1 MSDELHCS
9 WDSHHDIV
17 QGNYTTAN
25 AAEVLPGVTKPLAA
39 DIWREW
45 DYGWNYGVME
55 DLGTTDLLEVPKPPV
70 ATTLPFIGGRFVIN
84 FGINMAFTALYS
96 VGEGSDFLKNFLE
109 GGEEEFT
116 SEAHGDEERALATR
130 AAITKKWETSEAIRD
145 RNREITKNAYR
156 QSRTRDYSSASD
168 AELFEALD
176 EGTELAGRIFKAHYY
191 NSVGGGEYT
200 SVVGAI
206 LDEHVP
212 DHPPEWTNT
221 ITSGLTGVESA
232 LPAKAI
238 WDLSRFIAAR
248 PALATD
254 FASLT
259 ADGLTANLGNPPNED
274 WQAFAAEYAEFI
286 KELGFRGQCETN
298 PSYRT
303 WDEAPN
309 FVLSSIQADLQ
320 ASPDRDPHELER
332 KQAAAREAVE
342 REIESKLPAEVLDEY
357 RHALRLAQTLN
368 RGRESSKANWARACR
383 TQRPPVVEL
392 ARRLVERGVIDD
404 ADDVWFLR
412 LPELRA
418 AAEGNL
424 DAGEAKASIAS
435 RKDEF
440 ALMEQ
445 HELPVMFEWPVELI
459 PKVAT
464 EAVST
469 ASYEGLGISP
479 GQASGKARVIESAE
493 AAISTMLEPGEILV
507 APVTDAAWTPLFIPA
522 AGVVVETG
530 GILSHAAT
538 VAREF
543 GIPAVAQ
550 IRGITSL
557 IPNGATVTI
566 DGSTGTVTVEP

>member
-9 WDSHHDIV
+9 WDSLHEPVH
-17 QGNYTTAN
+17 GAYTTTN
-25 AAEVLPGVTKPLAA
+25 AAEVLPGVTKPLSA

-45 DYGWNYGVME
+45 DYVWNYGVTE
-55 DLGTTDLLEVPKPPV
+55 DLDTVDILEVPKPPL

-84 FGINMAFTALYS
+84 YGLNMAFTATYS
-96 VGEGSDFLKNFLE
+96 VGEGSDFLKQFLE
-109 GGEEEFT
+109 GGDALK
-116 SEAHGDEERALATR
+116 SEAHSDEERAIATR
-130 AAITKKWETSEAIRD
+130 AAITDRWKNSEAIKA
-145 RNREITKNAYR
+145 RNREITRNAYR
-156 QSRTRDYSSASD
+156 ESRTRDWGAASN
-168 AELFEALD
+168 AELIEALD
-176 EGTELAGRIFKAHYY
+176 VGTELAGRIFMAHYY

-200 SVVGAI
+200 SIVGRI

-212 DHPPEWTNT
+212 DHPPEWGNT

-248 PALATD
+248 PALATE
-254 FASLT
+254 FAALK
-259 ADGLTANLGNPPNED
+259 ADDLVGRLADAPNAD
-274 WQAFAAEYAEFI
+274 WQAFAAEYADFI

-298 PSYRT
+298 PSFRT

-309 FVLSSIQADLQ
+309 FVLSSIQADLN
-320 ASPDRDPHELER
+320 APPERDPHELER
-332 KQAAAREAVE
+332 KQAAGREVVE
-342 REIESKLPAEVLDEY
+342 REIESQLPAEVLDEY
-357 RHALRLAQTLN
+357 RQALGLVQTLN

-392 ARRLVERGVIDD
+392 GRRLAERGVIDD
-404 ADDVWFLR
+404 AEDVWFLR
-412 LPELRA
+412 LPELRE

-424 DAGEAKASIAS
+424 DGDTAKASIAS
-435 RKDEF
+435 RKEEF
-440 ALMEQ
+440 ARMEQ
-445 HELPVMFEWPVELI
+445 HELPVMFDWPVELI
-459 PKVAT
+459 PKVAS

-479 GQASGKARVIESAE
+479 GKASGKARVIESAE
-493 AAISTMLEPGEILV
+493 AAVSAMLEPGEILI

-550 IRGITSL
+550 IRGVTSL
-557 IPNGATVTI
+557 IPDGATVTI

>member
-9 WDSHHDIV
+9 WDSLHEPVH
-17 QGNYTTAN
+17 GAYTTTN
-25 AAEVLPGVTKPLAA
+25 AAEVLPGVTKPLSA

-45 DYGWNYGVME
+45 DYVWNYGVTE
-55 DLGTTDLLEVPKPPV
+55 DLGTVDILEVPKPPL

-84 FGINMAFTALYS
+84 YGINMAFTATYS
-96 VGEGSDFLKNFLE
+96 VGEGSDFLKQFLE
-109 GGEEEFT
+109 GGDALK
-116 SEAHGDEERALATR
+116 SEAHADEERAMATR
-130 AAITKKWETSEAIRD
+130 AAITDRWENSEAIRD
-145 RNREITKNAYR
+145 KNREITRNAYR
-156 QSRTRDYSSASD
+156 ESRTRDWVAASD
-168 AELFEALD
+168 AELIEALD
-176 EGTELAGRIFKAHYY
+176 VATELAGRIFIAHYY

-200 SVVGAI
+200 SIVGK
-206 LDEHVP
+206 LLEEHVP
-212 DHPPEWTNT
+212 DHPPEWTNQ

-248 PALATD
+248 PALATA
-254 FASLT
+254 FATLQ
-259 ADGLTANLGNPPNED
+259 ADDLVGRLADPPNDD
-274 WQAFAAEYAEFI
+274 WRAFAAEYADFI

-309 FVLSSIQADLQ
+309 FVLSSIQADLN
-320 ASPDRDPHELER
+320 APPERDPHELER
-332 KQAAAREAVE
+332 KQAAGREVVE
-342 REIESKLPAEVLDEY
+342 REIESRLPAEVLDEY
-357 RHALRLAQTLN
+357 RHTLGLVQTLN

-392 ARRLVERGVIDD
+392 GRRLAERGIIDD
-404 ADDVWFLR
+404 AEDIWFLR
-412 LPELRA
+412 LPELRQA
-418 AAEGNL
+418 VESNL
-424 DAGEAKASIAS
+424 DGGAAKANIAS
-435 RKDEF
+435 RKEEF
-440 ALMEQ
+440 ARMEQ
-445 HELPVMFEWPVELI
+445 HELPVMFDWPVELI
-459 PKVAT
+459 PKVAS

-469 ASYEGLGISP
+469 ASYQGLGISP
-479 GQASGKARVIESAE
+479 GKASGKARVIESAAAAMS
-493 AAISTMLEPGEILV
+493 AAIEPGEILI

-550 IRGITSL
+550 IRGVTSL

>member
-9 WDSHHDIV
+9 WDSLHEPVH
-17 QGNYTTAN
+17 GAYTTTN
-25 AAEVLPGVTKPLAA
+25 AAEVLPGVTKPLSA

-45 DYGWNYGVME
+45 DYVWNYGVTE
-55 DLGTTDLLEVPKPPV
+55 DLGTVDILEVPKPPL

-84 FGINMAFTALYS
+84 YGINMAFTATYS
-96 VGEGSDFLKNFLE
+96 VGEGSDFLKQFLE
-109 GGEEEFT
+109 GGDALK
-116 SEAHGDEERALATR
+116 SEAHADEERAMATR
-130 AAITKKWETSEAIRD
+130 AAITDRWENSEAIRD
-145 RNREITKNAYR
+145 KNREITRNAYR
-156 QSRTRDYSSASD
+156 ESRTRDWVAASD
-168 AELFEALD
+168 AELIEALD
-176 EGTELAGRIFKAHYY
+176 VATELAGRIFIAHYY

-200 SVVGAI
+200 SIVGK
-206 LDEHVP
+206 LLEEHVP
-212 DHPPEWTNT
+212 DHPPEWTNQ

-248 PALATD
+248 PALATA
-254 FASLT
+254 FATLK
-259 ADGLTANLGNPPNED
+259 ADDLVGRLADPPNDD
-274 WQAFAAEYAEFI
+274 WRAFAAEYADFI

-309 FVLSSIQADLQ
+309 FVLSSIQADLN
-320 ASPDRDPHELER
+320 APPERDPHELER
-332 KQAAAREAVE
+332 RQAAGREVVE
-342 REIESKLPAEVLDEY
+342 REIESRLPTEVLDEY
-357 RHALRLAQTLN
+357 RHTLGLVQTLN

-392 ARRLVERGVIDD
+392 GRRLAERGIIDD
-404 ADDVWFLR
+404 AEDIWFLR
-412 LPELRA
+412 LPELRQA
-418 AAEGNL
+418 VEGNL
-424 DAGEAKASIAS
+424 DGGAAKANIAS
-435 RKDEF
+435 RKEEF
-440 ALMEQ
+440 ARMEQ
-445 HELPVMFEWPVELI
+445 HELPVMFDWPVELI
-459 PKVAT
+459 PKVAS

-469 ASYEGLGISP
+469 ASYQGLGISP
-479 GQASGKARVIESAE
+479 GKASGKARVIESAAAAMS
-493 AAISTMLEPGEILV
+493 AAIEPGEILI

-550 IRGITSL
+550 IRGVTSL

>member
-9 WDSHHDIV
+9 WDSVHEPTH
-17 QGNYTTAN
+17 GAYTTTN
-25 AAEVLPGVTKPLAA
+25 AAEVLPGVTKPLSA

-45 DYGWNYGVME
+45 DYVWNYGVTE
-55 DLGTTDLLEVPKPPV
+55 DLDTVDILEVPKPPL

-84 FGINMAFTALYS
+84 YGINMAFTATYS
-96 VGEGSDFLKNFLE
+96 VGEGSDFLKQFLE
-109 GGEEEFT
+109 GGDALK
-116 SEAHGDEERALATR
+116 SEAHADEERAMATR
-130 AAITKKWETSEAIRD
+130 AAITDRWENSEAIKA
-145 RNREITKNAYR
+145 RNREVTRNAYR
-156 QSRTRDYSSASD
+156 ESRTRDWGAASD
-168 AELFEALD
+168 GELIEALD
-176 EGTELAGRIFKAHYY
+176 VGTELAGRIFMAHYY

-200 SVVGAI
+200 SIVGRI

-212 DHPPEWTNT
+212 DHPPEWGNI

-248 PALATD
+248 PALATE
-254 FASLT
+254 FATLK
-259 ADGLTANLGNPPNED
+259 ADDLMGRLAGAPNAD
-274 WQAFAAEYAEFI
+274 WQAFAAEYAAFVR
-286 KELGFRGQCETN
+286 ELGFRGQCETN
-298 PSYRT
+298 PSFRT

-309 FVLSSIQADLQ
+309 FVLSSIQADLN
-320 ASPDRDPHELER
+320 APPERDPHELER
-332 KQAAAREAVE
+332 KQAAGREVVE
-342 REIESKLPAEVLDEY
+342 REIESQLPAEVLDEY
-357 RHALRLAQTLN
+357 RQALGLVQTLN

-392 ARRLVERGVIDD
+392 GRRLAERGVIDN
-404 ADDVWFLR
+404 AEDVWFLR
-412 LPELRA
+412 LPELRQ
-418 AAEGNL
+418 AAEGAL
-424 DAGEAKASIAS
+424 DGGEAKANIAS
-435 RKDEF
+435 RKEEF
-440 ALMEQ
+440 ARMEQ
-445 HELPVMFEWPVELI
+445 HELPVMFDWPVELI
-459 PKVAT
+459 PKVAS

-469 ASYEGLGISP
+469 ASYQGLGISP
-479 GQASGKARVIESAE
+479 GKASGKARVIESAE
-493 AAISTMLEPGEILV
+493 AAVSAMLEPGEILI

-550 IRGITSL
+550 IRGVTSL
-557 IPNGATVTI
+557 IPDGATVTI

>member
-9 WDSHHDIV
+9 WDSLHEPVH
-17 QGNYTTAN
+17 GAYTTTN
-25 AAEVLPGVTKPLAA
+25 AAEVLPGVTKPLSA

-45 DYGWNYGVME
+45 DYVWNYGVTE
-55 DLGTTDLLEVPKPPV
+55 DLGTVDILEVPKPPL

-84 FGINMAFTALYS
+84 YGINMAFTATYS
-96 VGEGSDFLKNFLE
+96 VGEGSDFLKQFLE
-109 GGEEEFT
+109 GGDALK
-116 SEAHGDEERALATR
+116 SEAHADEERAMATR
-130 AAITKKWETSEAIRD
+130 AAITDRWENSEAIRD
-145 RNREITKNAYR
+145 KNREITRNAYR
-156 QSRTRDYSSASD
+156 ESRTRDWVAASD
-168 AELFEALD
+168 AELIEALD
-176 EGTELAGRIFKAHYY
+176 VATELAGRIFIAHYY

-200 SVVGAI
+200 SIVGK
-206 LDEHVP
+206 LLEEHVP
-212 DHPPEWTNT
+212 DHPPEWTNQ

-248 PALATD
+248 PALATA
-254 FASLT
+254 FATLQ
-259 ADGLTANLGNPPNED
+259 ADDLVGRLADPPNDD
-274 WQAFAAEYAEFI
+274 WQAFATEYADFI
-286 KELGFRGQCETN
+286 KALGFRGQCETN

-309 FVLSSIQADLQ
+309 FVLSSIQADLN
-320 ASPDRDPHELER
+320 APPERDPHELER
-332 KQAAAREAVE
+332 KQAAGREVVE
-342 REIESKLPAEVLDEY
+342 REIESRLPAEVLDEY
-357 RHALRLAQTLN
+357 RHTLGLVQTLN

-392 ARRLVERGVIDD
+392 GRRLAERGIIDD
-404 ADDVWFLR
+404 AEDIWFLR
-412 LPELRA
+412 LPELRQA
-418 AAEGNL
+418 VESNL
-424 DAGEAKASIAS
+424 DGGAAKANIAS
-435 RKDEF
+435 RKEEF
-440 ALMEQ
+440 ARMEQ
-445 HELPVMFEWPVELI
+445 HELPVMFDWPVELI
-459 PKVAT
+459 PKVAS

-469 ASYEGLGISP
+469 ASYQGLGISP
-479 GQASGKARVIESAE
+479 GKASGKARVIESAAAAMS
-493 AAISTMLEPGEILV
+493 AAIEPGEILI

-550 IRGITSL
+550 IRGVTSL

>member
-9 WDSHHDIV
+9 WDSLHEPVH
-17 QGNYTTAN
+17 GAYTTTN

-45 DYGWNYGVME
+45 DYVWNYGVTE
-55 DLGTTDLLEVPKPPV
+55 DLGTVDILEIPKPPL

-84 FGINMAFTALYS
+84 YGINMAFTATYS
-96 VGEGSDFLKNFLE
+96 VGEGSDFLKQFLE
-109 GGEEEFT
+109 GGDALK
-116 SEAHGDEERALATR
+116 SEAHADEERAMATR
-130 AAITKKWETSEAIRD
+130 AAITDRWESSEATKA
-145 RNREITKNAYR
+145 RNREITYNAYHE
-156 QSRTRDYSSASD
+156 SRSREWSAASD
-168 AELFEALD
+168 AELIEALD
-176 EGTELAGRIFKAHYY
+176 AGTDLAGRIFMAHYY

-200 SVVGAI
+200 SIVGRI

-212 DHPPEWTNT
+212 DHPPEWGNI

-248 PALATD
+248 PALATE
-254 FASLT
+254 FATLQ
-259 ADGLTANLGNPPNED
+259 ADDLVGRLADPPNEE
-274 WQAFAAEYAEFI
+274 WQAFAAEYAAFI
-286 KELGFRGQCETN
+286 QELGFRGQCETN

-309 FVLSSIQADLQ
+309 FVLSSIQADLN
-320 ASPDRDPHELER
+320 APLERDPHALER
-332 KQAAAREAVE
+332 KQASGREVVE
-342 REIESKLPAEVLDEY
+342 REIESQLPAEVLDEY
-357 RHALRLAQTLN
+357 RHALGLVQTLN

-392 ARRLVERGVIDD
+392 SRRLAERGIIDN
-404 ADDVWFLR
+404 AEDVWFLR
-412 LPELRA
+412 LTELREA
-418 AAEGNL
+418 AQGKL
-424 DAGEAKASIAS
+424 DGDAAKASVAS
-435 RKDEF
+435 RKEEF

-445 HELPVMFEWPVELI
+445 HELPVMFDWPVELI
-459 PKVAT
+459 PKVAS

-493 AAISTMLEPGEILV
+493 AATSAMLEPGEILI

-550 IRGITSL
+550 IRGVTSL
-557 IPNGATVTI
+557 IPDGATVTI
-566 DGSTGTVTVEP
+566 DGSTGRVTVEP

>member
-9 WDSHHDIV
+9 WDSLHEPTHAA
-17 QGNYTTAN
+17 YTTTN
-25 AAEVLPGVTKPLAA
+25 AAEVLPGVTKPLSA

-45 DYGWNYGVME
+45 DYVWNYGVTE
-55 DLGTTDLLEVPKPPV
+55 DLGTVDILEIPKPPL

-84 FGINMAFTALYS
+84 YGINMAFTATYS
-96 VGEGSDFLKNFLE
+96 VGEGSDFLKQFLE
-109 GGEEEFT
+109 GGDALK
-116 SEAHGDEERALATR
+116 SEAHADEERAMETR
-130 AAITKKWETSEAIRD
+130 AAITDRWENSEAIRD
-145 RNREITKNAYR
+145 KNREITRNAYR
-156 QSRTRDYSSASD
+156 ESRTRDWGAASD
-168 AELFEALD
+168 GELIEALD
-176 EGTELAGRIFKAHYY
+176 VGTELAGRIFMAHYY

-200 SVVGAI
+200 SIVGRI

-212 DHPPEWTNT
+212 DHPPEWGNN

-248 PALATD
+248 PALATE
-254 FASLT
+254 FATLKPDDLVGRL
-259 ADGLTANLGNPPNED
+259 ADPPNED
-274 WQAFAAEYAEFI
+274 WQAFAAEYADFI

-298 PSYRT
+298 PSFRT

-309 FVLSSIQADLQ
+309 FVLSSIQADLN
-320 ASPDRDPHELER
+320 APPERDPHELER
-332 KQAAAREAVE
+332 KQAAGREVVE
-342 REIESKLPAEVLDEY
+342 REIESQLPAEVLDEY
-357 RHALRLAQTLN
+357 RQALGLVQTLN

-392 ARRLVERGVIDD
+392 GGRLAERGVIDD
-404 ADDVWFLR
+404 AEDVWFLR
-412 LPELRA
+412 LPELRQ

-424 DAGEAKASIAS
+424 DGDTAKASIAS
-435 RKDEF
+435 RKEEF
-440 ALMEQ
+440 ARMEQ
-445 HELPVMFEWPVELI
+445 HELPVMFDWPVELI
-459 PKVAT
+459 PKVAS

-479 GQASGKARVIESAE
+479 GKASGKARVIESAE
-493 AAISTMLEPGEILV
+493 AAVSAMLEPGEILI

-550 IRGITSL
+550 IRGVTSL
-557 IPNGATVTI
+557 IPDGATVTI

>member
-9 WDSHHDIV
+9 WDSLHEPVH
-17 QGNYTTAN
+17 GAYTTTN
-25 AAEVLPGVTKPLAA
+25 AAEVLPGVTKPLSA

-45 DYGWNYGVME
+45 DYVWNYGVTE
-55 DLGTTDLLEVPKPPV
+55 DLDTVDILEVPKPPL

-84 FGINMAFTALYS
+84 YGINMAFTATYS
-96 VGEGSDFLKNFLE
+96 VGEGSDFLKQFLE
-109 GGEEEFT
+109 GGDALK
-116 SEAHGDEERALATR
+116 SEAHADEERAMETR
-130 AAITKKWETSEAIRD
+130 AAITDRWENSEAIRD
-145 RNREITKNAYR
+145 KNREITRNAYR
-156 QSRTRDYSSASD
+156 ESRTRDWGAASD
-168 AELFEALD
+168 GELIEALD
-176 EGTELAGRIFKAHYY
+176 VGTELAGRIFMAHYY

-200 SVVGAI
+200 SIVGRI

-212 DHPPEWTNT
+212 DHPPEWGNT

-248 PALATD
+248 PALATE
-254 FASLT
+254 FATLK
-259 ADGLTANLGNPPNED
+259 ADDLVGRLADAPNAD
-274 WQAFAAEYAEFI
+274 WQAFAAEYADFI

-298 PSYRT
+298 PSFRT

-309 FVLSSIQADLQ
+309 FVLSSIQADLN
-320 ASPDRDPHELER
+320 APPERDPHELER
-332 KQAAAREAVE
+332 KQAAGREVVE
-342 REIESKLPAEVLDEY
+342 REIESQLPAEVLDEY
-357 RHALRLAQTLN
+357 RQALGLVQTLN

-392 ARRLVERGVIDD
+392 GGRLAERGVIDD
-404 ADDVWFLR
+404 AEDVWFLR
-412 LPELRA
+412 LPELRQ
-418 AAEGNL
+418 AAEGAL
-424 DAGEAKASIAS
+424 DGGEAKANIAS
-435 RKDEF
+435 RKEEF
-440 ALMEQ
+440 ARMEQ
-445 HELPVMFEWPVELI
+445 HELPVMFDWPVELI
-459 PKVAT
+459 PKVAS

-479 GQASGKARVIESAE
+479 GKASGKARVIESAE
-493 AAISTMLEPGEILV
+493 AAVSAMLEPGEILI

-550 IRGITSL
+550 IRGVTSL
-557 IPNGATVTI
+557 IPDGATVTI

>member
-9 WDSHHDIV
+9 WDSLHEPVH
-17 QGNYTTAN
+17 GAYTTTN
-25 AAEVLPGVTKPLAA
+25 AAEVLPGVTKPLSA

-45 DYGWNYGVME
+45 DYVWNYGVTE
-55 DLGTTDLLEVPKPPV
+55 DLGTVDILEVPKPPL

-84 FGINMAFTALYS
+84 YGINMAFTATYS
-96 VGEGSDFLKNFLE
+96 VGEGSDFLKQFLE
-109 GGEEEFT
+109 GGDALK
-116 SEAHGDEERALATR
+116 SEAHADEERAMATR
-130 AAITKKWETSEAIRD
+130 AAITDRWENSEAIRD
-145 RNREITKNAYR
+145 KNREITRNAYR
-156 QSRTRDYSSASD
+156 ESRTRDWVAASD
-168 AELFEALD
+168 AELIEALD
-176 EGTELAGRIFKAHYY
+176 VATELAGRIFIAHYY

-200 SVVGAI
+200 SIVGK
-206 LDEHVP
+206 LLEEHVP
-212 DHPPEWTNT
+212 DHPPEWTNQ

-248 PALATD
+248 PALATA
-254 FASLT
+254 FATLK
-259 ADGLTANLGNPPNED
+259 ADDLVGRLADPPNDD
-274 WQAFAAEYAEFI
+274 WRAFATEYADFI

-309 FVLSSIQADLQ
+309 FVLSSIQADLN
-320 ASPDRDPHELER
+320 APPERDPHELER
-332 KQAAAREAVE
+332 KQAAGREVVE
-342 REIESKLPAEVLDEY
+342 REIESRLPAEVLDEY
-357 RHALRLAQTLN
+357 RHTLGLVQTLN

-392 ARRLVERGVIDD
+392 GRRLAERGIIDD
-404 ADDVWFLR
+404 AEDIWFLR
-412 LPELRA
+412 LPELRQA
-418 AAEGNL
+418 VESNL
-424 DAGEAKASIAS
+424 DGGAAKANIAS
-435 RKDEF
+435 RKEEF
-440 ALMEQ
+440 ARMEQ
-445 HELPVMFEWPVELI
+445 HELPVMFDWPVELI
-459 PKVAT
+459 PKVAS

-469 ASYEGLGISP
+469 ASYQGLGISP
-479 GQASGKARVIESAE
+479 GKASGKARVIESAAAAMS
-493 AAISTMLEPGEILV
+493 AAIEPGEILI

-550 IRGITSL
+550 IRGVTSL